1 VGSAEWPSGS
11 SVIPSLFDS
20 RLNLTAGSSGQ
31 DYGRFANPAFNAK
44 IDAAAKIADA
54 SHRERAW
61 GDLDM
66 QLAAQVAAIALTN
79 QRYMFVHGGG
89 VTSYID
95 NPALA
100 STVDLATV
108 DLDTLA
114 GQ

>member
-1 VGSAEWPSGS
+1 
-11 SVIPSLFDS
+11 
-20 RLNLTAGSSGQ
+20 
-31 DYGRFANPAFNAK
+31 
-44 IDAAAKIADA
+44 
-54 SHRERAW
+54 
-61 GDLDM
+61 M

-79 QRYMFVHGGG
+79 QKYMFVHGGG